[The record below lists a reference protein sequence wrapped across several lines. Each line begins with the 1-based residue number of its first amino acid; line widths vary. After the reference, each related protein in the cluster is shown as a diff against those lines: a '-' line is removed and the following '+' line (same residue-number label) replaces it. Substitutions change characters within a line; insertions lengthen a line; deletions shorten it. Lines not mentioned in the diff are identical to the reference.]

1 MALNRNTRVCSR
13 HWQDGKRKSFDD
25 LPYHWNPTKIPKSR
39 KAPSRRSLSSSSSSK
54 SHPPTA
60 AVVGVGDNCPATTA
74 ESDAGPLD
82 QPSGDPQPSEGR
94 GEGNSVAEDPAGSEA
109 RGLDAVTADYA
120 ERGDMQELQLL
131 REKVL
136 QLQSAV
142 VMSENRAVA
151 AEQELASVKEQAFR
165 EFFHMP
171 VVPNMTDCS
180 SSSMDESRRP
190 LTPST
195 FSIES
200 ISSNDSL
207 GRFYTGL
214 PSLSM
219 FNALYSFMENC
230 VPEMMYWNGGRV
242 GIAQPCRPH
251 SLSSRNELFL
261 TLVKLRL
268 GSPYIDLAI
277 RFGLSTGTVS
287 NIFTSWLSLLYR
299 KFKVLDIWP
308 SRMQVD
314 NSMPPH
320 FQQLYP
326 STRVIIDCT
335 EFPIEKPSD
344 PESQRSTWSSY
355 KNRNTFK
362 LLLGINPAGAIT
374 FVSELYGGS
383 VSDNELTLSC
393 GILDQLEPGD
403 GRQRLH
409 D

>member
-1 MALNRNTRVCSR
+1 M
-13 HWQDGKRKSFDD
+13 
-25 LPYHWNPTKIPKSR
+25 
-39 KAPSRRSLSSSSSSK
+39 
-54 SHPPTA
+54 
-60 AVVGVGDNCPATTA
+60 
-74 ESDAGPLD
+74 
-82 QPSGDPQPSEGR
+82 
-94 GEGNSVAEDPAGSEA
+94 
-109 RGLDAVTADYA
+109 
-120 ERGDMQELQLL
+120 
-131 REKVL
+131 
-136 QLQSAV
+136 
-142 VMSENRAVA
+142 
-151 AEQELASVKEQAFR
+151 
-165 EFFHMP
+165 
-171 VVPNMTDCS
+171 
-180 SSSMDESRRP
+180 
-190 LTPST
+190 
-195 FSIES
+195 
-200 ISSNDSL
+200 
-207 GRFYTGL
+207 
-214 PSLSM
+214 
-219 FNALYSFMENC
+219 LYSFMEDC

-251 SLSSRNELFL
+251 SLSSRNELLL

-308 SRMQVD
+308 SCMQVD

-374 FVSELYGGS
+374 FVSELYSGS

-403 GRQRLH
+403 SLMADKGFMIEDHCKERKIILNIPPFLGKDAQLSQEDMVKTRRIASVRVHVERAMERLKNFH
-409 D
+409 ELDFL